1 MPYSKYRGL
10 LRQPFYVPLVP
21 RKTNSL
27 IKNKEMIIP
36 KKFPNDEDGQ
46 VLKMLYKQ
54 GVDFNEPQDVEFFI
68 AVPDKQS
75 GEAVLK
81 SFKDDGLICELEQDD
96 ETEEWT
102 CYCLMKMLL
111 NYEEIIDIQKRLDGL
126 SIPYGGQTDGW
137 GVMID

>member
-1 MPYSKYRGL
+1 MKV
-10 LRQPFYVPLVP
+10 F
-21 RKTNSL
+21 
-27 IKNKEMIIP
+27 P

-54 GVDFNEPQDVEFFI
+54 GVDFNDPQDVEFFI

-81 SFKDDGLICELEQDD
+81 ALSDDGLNCELEQDD

-102 CYCLMKMLL
+102 CYCLKKMLL

>member
-1 MPYSKYRGL
+1 MKL
-10 LRQPFYVPLVP
+10 L
-21 RKTNSL
+21 S
-27 IKNKEMIIP
+27 

-54 GVDFNEPQDVEFFI
+54 GVDFNEPQDAEFFI
-68 AVPDKQS
+68 AVPDKHS

-81 SFKDDGLICELEQDD
+81 SFKDDRLICELEQDD

-102 CYCLMKMLL
+102 CYCL
-111 NYEEIIDIQKRLDGL
+111 NEEIIDIQKRLDGL
-126 SIPYGGQTDGW
+126 SIPYGGQTEGW